1 MDTFDEHEVPQA
13 RLDDIP
19 EAPQSPQETQLPAPE
34 SPPPAPEA
42 EPSPRREARKSPY
55 ADSPYV
61 MEHSPEADFYQPQT
75 QRPPKKEK
83 PSRPAGTGRRVLALV
98 LICVLIAG
106 SCLVTALC
114 VNARWEARRASTES
128 MLLDK
133 ISALQR
139 QVDSRPTFSG
149 SSAPAQGDAMTPSQL
164 YQMCVD
170 SVVAISISMDSMGY
184 YGPAEAA
191 PSGSGFILSQDG
203 YVVTNYHVVE
213 DVSDIIVILHDG
225 SEYEAELVGKDSS
238 NDVAVL
244 HIDAPD
250 LPAADLG
257 SSEALATG
265 DMVAAIGNPLGE
277 LTATQTVG
285 YVSGIGREV
294 TTDNTI
300 LRMIQTDAAINPG
313 NSGGPLFNMYGQV
326 IGITTAKY
334 SGIAGSGASI
344 EGLGFAIPIDD
355 IKSILSDLM
364 EYGYVTGAYLGVTV
378 ENVDAGLVS
387 KYGLPSGAY
396 VSSVTDGYAA
406 QRAGIQPKDIIVDL
420 GGTTVTSITELTRAL
435 RNFKAGDTTTI
446 TVVRSGT
453 RLTLDITLDEKP
465 RDLDAP
471 GDVPSALPGDED
483 MIDAFRRFF
492 GG

>member
-19 EAPQSPQETQLPAPE
+19 EAPQSPQEPQLPAPE

-170 SVVAISISMDSMGY
+170 SVVAID
-184 YGPAEAA
+184 
-191 PSGSGFILSQDG
+191 
-203 YVVTNYHVVE
+203 
-213 DVSDIIVILHDG
+213 
-225 SEYEAELVGKDSS
+225 
-238 NDVAVL
+238 
-244 HIDAPD
+244 
-250 LPAADLG
+250 
-257 SSEALATG
+257 
-265 DMVAAIGNPLGE
+265 
-277 LTATQTVG
+277 
-285 YVSGIGREV
+285 R
-294 TTDNTI
+294 
-300 LRMIQTDAAINPG
+300 
-313 NSGGPLFNMYGQV
+313 
-326 IGITTAKY
+326 
-334 SGIAGSGASI
+334 
-344 EGLGFAIPIDD
+344 
-355 IKSILSDLM
+355 KS
-364 EYGYVTGAYLGVTV
+364 
-378 ENVDAGLVS
+378 
-387 KYGLPSGAY
+387 
-396 VSSVTDGYAA
+396 
-406 QRAGIQPKDIIVDL
+406 
-420 GGTTVTSITELTRAL
+420 
-435 RNFKAGDTTTI
+435 
-446 TVVRSGT
+446 T
-453 RLTLDITLDEKP
+453 RLNSSHAT
-465 RDLDAP
+465 
-471 GDVPSALPGDED
+471 
-483 MIDAFRRFF
+483 
-492 GG
+492 